1 MQKENKFE
9 ISIILINYNSSSYTI
24 NCVKSIL
31 DKTSNAINYQI
42 VIIDN
47 NSENEDYTTLKTFVA
62 STSFNNCQLLRNNK
76 NLGFGAGNMV
86 GVENSNSEYY
96 AFLNNDC
103 ILLNDCVGLLVA
115 ALKNNLN
122 YGVVGPQAYRENKE
136 LLTVLDHFAS
146 PKKEFL
152 GRSYLEKINPKKYPN
167 RKKEYHKNQQAEFIS
182 GSFMMVR
189 AHDFMA
195 IGGFDPNI
203 FLYYEE
209 TDLCIRMQKINKHTF
224 LIPEAKYI
232 HYHGASTPKNIDIKI
247 ELKLSYLYVIKK
259 HYGAFWYQVILNKLR
274 LQYFFKSLAKPKYW
288 AIFKVLMTSKPL
300 SKSMKYKQLLY

>member
-1 MQKENKFE
+1 MQKVNKYE
-9 ISIILINYNSSSYTI
+9 ISIILINYNSSNYTI

-31 DKTSNAINYQI
+31 EKTSNAINYQI

-47 NSENEDYTTLKTFVA
+47 NSENEDYSTLKSFVTSTFI
-62 STSFNNCQLLRNNK
+62 NNCQLIRNNK

-86 GVENSNSEYY
+86 GVKNSNSEYY

-103 ILLNDCVGLLVA
+103 ILLDDCVRLLFE

-152 GRSYLEKINPKKYPN
+152 GRSLLETINPKKYPN

-189 AHDFMA
+189 AHEFMG

-209 TDLCIRMQKINKHTF
+209 TDLCIRMQKINKQTF

-232 HYHGASTPKNIDIKI
+232 HFHGASTPKNIAIKT

-259 HYGAFWYQVILNKLR
+259 HFGAFWYQVILNKLR
-274 LQYFFKSLAKPKYW
+274 IQYFFKSIGKPKYW
-288 AIFKVLMTSKPL
+288 AIFRILIKGVPMRYSLKNNRTE
-300 SKSMKYKQLLY
+300 